1 MNISGKIT
9 VIFDT
14 AQINDSFKKREFV
27 VEYSDNSQFTEL
39 IKFELFQDKCDL
51 INDFKVGD
59 EANVEFNLKGRK
71 WTDPK
76 GVDKYFTT
84 LQAWKLEKTGGNQTP
99 DSATTDMSEPEWL
112 ADKDDNGGDLPF

>member
-1 MNISGKIT
+1 M
-9 VIFDT
+9 
-14 AQINDSFKKREFV
+14 
-27 VEYSDNSQFTEL
+27 
-39 IKFELFQDKCDL
+39 FQDKVDL

-59 EANVEFNLKGRK
+59 EVGVEFNLKGRK

-84 LQAWKLEKTGGNQTP
+84 LQAWKLEKKGNSPAQND
-99 DSATTDMSEPEWL
+99 DSPEMKEPEWL

>member
-51 INDFKVGD
+51 ITDFKVGD
-59 EANVEFNLKGRK
+59 EVNVEFNLKGRK

-84 LQAWKLEKTGGNQTP
+84 LQAWKLEKSGGA
-99 DSATTDMSEPEWL
+99 SAQDNTSTDMSEPEWL
-112 ADKDDNGGDLPF
+112 ADKEDNGGDLPF

>member
-1 MNISGKIT
+1 MNISGKLT

-27 VEYSDNSQFTEL
+27 VEYSDNSQYSEL
-39 IKFELFQDKCDL
+39 IKFELFQDKVDL

-59 EANVEFNLKGRK
+59 EVGVEFNLKGRK

-84 LQAWKLEKTGGNQTP
+84 LQAWKLEKKGNSPAQNDESP
-99 DSATTDMSEPEWL
+99 EMKEPEWL

>member
-27 VEYSDNSQFTEL
+27 LEYSDNSQFTEL

-59 EANVEFNLKGRK
+59 EVGVEFNLKGRK

-84 LQAWKLEKTGGNQTP
+84 LQAWKLDKTGGSPAQDN
-99 DSATTDMSEPEWL
+99 ATNDMSEPEWL
-112 ADKDDNGGDLPF
+112 ADKEDNGGDLPF

>member
-84 LQAWKLEKTGGNQTP
+84 LQAWKLEKTGGNQAP

>member
-27 VEYSDNSQFTEL
+27 VEFSDNSQFTEL

-59 EANVEFNLKGRK
+59 EVNVEFNLKGRK

-84 LQAWKLEKTGGNQTP
+84 LQAWKLEKKGGASEQETP
-99 DSATTDMSEPEWL
+99 TTDMSEPEWL
-112 ADKDDNGGDLPF
+112 ADKEDNGGDLPF